1 MHIGVDVR
9 KFLNLFMEKIVNK
22 YQFIKTFVSARAGT
36 FSSLKV
42 CYFSKGFFL
51 EFALLCK

>member
-1 MHIGVDVR
+1 MHTGVDVR
-9 KFLNLFMEKIVNK
+9 KFLNLFMEKIVN
-22 YQFIKTFVSARAGT
+22 KTFVSARAGT